1 MRDVP
6 LAINISFAGE
16 DEIVESFE
24 KLSTKIREMC
34 KEKTAVKILTEVGEF
49 VRSLIE
55 VSTSLVETTTNE
67 EEEK

>member
-24 KLSTKIREMC
+24 KLSTKIREMF

-55 VSTSLVETTTNE
+55 VSTGLVENDE
-67 EEEK
+67 EEE